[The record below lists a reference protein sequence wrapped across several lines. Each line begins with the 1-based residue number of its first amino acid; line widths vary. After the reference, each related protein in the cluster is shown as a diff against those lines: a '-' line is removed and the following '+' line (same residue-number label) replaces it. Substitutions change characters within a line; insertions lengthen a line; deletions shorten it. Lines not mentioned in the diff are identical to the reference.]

1 MSSDAWI
8 YQKAKQIRDRGPERA
23 SWSVGWY
30 EPDGHRKGKSCG
42 PGLGGRSKAE
52 KLKRK
57 IESELMTGTY
67 KMQSRKLWNDFV
79 KEYARRILDGLSPRS
94 RDEALAALACFQRV
108 VKPIRVFAI
117 NTGHVGDFVAAR
129 RQEDS
134 FLHKGEKISPA
145 TVNKDLRHVK
155 AALRVAFEW
164 GYLHQVPRFRM
175 EKVPKKL
182 PSHVTPEDFVLLY
195 KGCDHA
201 RRPANLPYS
210 AADWWRG
217 LLITGYMTGW
227 RIGQLL
233 ELRREDVDLAG
244 GTALTR
250 AEHNKGKRD
259 QIIPLHP
266 LVIEHLKPL
275 VSFDPCLF
283 PWNHNRRQ
291 LFKEF
296 VAIQEKAGVRPRGGR
311 GHYGFHDLRR
321 AFATMNADKLT
332 PDALQALM
340 QHKSYQTTQV
350 YINMARQLTP
360 AVQTLFVPDLGPTV
374 TKAGAVS

>member
-1 MSSDAWI
+1 MSADAWI
-8 YQKAKQIRDRGPERA
+8 FQRAEQLRDLGLDGA
-23 SWSVGWY
+23 SWYVGWY
-30 EPDGHRKGKSCG
+30 EPDGRRKSESCG
-42 PGLGGRSKAE
+42 PGEGGKRKAE
-52 KLKRK
+52 KRKRR
-57 IESELMTGTY
+57 IESELLTGTY
-67 KMQSRKLWNDFV
+67 QMQTRKLWDDFV
-79 KEYARRILDGLSPRS
+79 KEYQRRVLAGLSPRS

-117 NTGHVGDFVAAR
+117 NTGHVDDFVAAR
-129 RQEDS
+129 RQEES
-134 FLHKGEKISPA
+134 FLHKGEKVSPA

-182 PSHVTPEDFVLLY
+182 PSYVTPEDFALLY
-195 KGCDHA
+195 RGCDHA
-201 RRPANLPYS
+201 RRPANLPYPP
-210 AADWWRG
+210 ADWWRG

-233 ELRREDVDLAG
+233 ELRRDDVDLSAR
-244 GTALTR
+244 TALTR

-259 QIIPLHP
+259 QLIPLHP
-266 LVIEHLKPL
+266 LVVDHLERL
-275 VSFDPCLF
+275 ASFDPVIF

-291 LFKEF
+291 LFEEF
-296 VAIQEKAGVRPRGGR
+296 NEIQEKAGVRPQGGR
-311 GHYGFHDLRR
+311 GRYGFHDLRR

-332 PDALQALM
+332 ADALQALM
-340 QHKSYQTTQV
+340 QHKTYQTTQV

-360 AVQTLFVPDLGPTV
+360 AVQTLFVPELGQV
-374 TKAGAVS
+374 DAVS